1 MFDNFGV
8 YGWSLYNA
16 GKFKEAEEKLDEVE
30 KMLQDILDIRK
41 RICSDIKGASWLA
54 QIYQDI
60 ACLEEIQKSYTDALK
75 KIDSAE
81 CLYDK

>member
-41 RICSDIKGASWLA
+41 RICSDIKGAS
-54 QIYQDI
+54 
-60 ACLEEIQKSYTDALK
+60 
-75 KIDSAE
+75 
-81 CLYDK
+81 